1 MKADSSRA
9 PHTARHLLLV
19 VGLAASTHAGLGRV
33 GIWAT
38 YVQGAALLSVET
50 ASGLLQLATAAV
62 HVASAAVGAALWRP
76 AARAALVGLGV
87 ALAGLALG
95 DAVYGAA
102 ERLWWPDYE
111 WGCAFNSAGPG
122 FTEKVCLMML
132 PLPRALLL
140 RGGDVAAWGGGV
152 LVALGLTG
160 GLLGARWRARGRAT
174 RATRADA

>member
-1 MKADSSRA
+1 
-9 PHTARHLLLV
+9 V
-19 VGLAASTHAGLGRV
+19 THAGLGRV

-38 YVQGAALLSVET
+38 YERGAALLSADR
-50 ASGLLQLATAAV
+50 ASDFLQLATAAV
-62 HVASAAVGAALWRP
+62 HVASATVGAALWRP
-76 AARAALVGLGV
+76 AARAARAALVGLGV

-111 WGCAFNSAGPG
+111 GGCAFNSMGPG
-122 FTEKVCLMML
+122 VAEMLCLMML

-140 RGGDVAAWGGGV
+140 RGGDVAAWSAGV

-174 RATRADA
+174 HEDA